1 MAHYLSA
8 ESIRLKM
15 RLRTG
20 HRPRQG
26 QGLNDGKQRGTIHLM
41 QPRHNPERNDPRAT
55 SVWCPCAAFRNRGAS
70 GGVLILLREVS
81 RGHDVLY
88 TILMRVGDRSLYMTI

>member
-26 QGLNDGKQRGTIHLM
+26 QRPNDGKHRGTIRLM
-41 QPRHNPERNDPRAT
+41 QHMHIPERNNPLAT
-55 SVWCPCAAFRNRGAS
+55 SVWCLCGAFRNRGAS
-70 GGVLILLREVS
+70 GGASFSLERCHGGMTS
-81 RGHDVLY
+81 Y
-88 TILMRVGDRSLYMTI
+88 TPS